1 MCLASRRGVA
11 DKERR
16 RQGLQDLSHRL
27 VLRATTMLAISKGFK
42 GVGAIVT
49 GLAKYAWWQQ
59 QQELVQGIKN
69 DISDR

>member
-1 MCLASRRGVA
+1 
-11 DKERR
+11 
-16 RQGLQDLSHRL
+16 
-27 VLRATTMLAISKGFK
+27 MLAISKGFK

-49 GLAKYAWWQQ
+49 GLAKYVWWHQ